1 MAYIFNRSDQKNLRR
16 TLRKNQS
23 SIERLL
29 WSKLRNRQLL
39 GFKFRRQ
46 YGIGPFSVDCCCPEA
61 RLVIE
66 EDGDSHYQESK
77 IEENDKQRQ
86 KFIEDLGF
94 AVLRFTNKEISE
106 NIEGVLEIIAKQLTN
121 KNNLT

>member
-1 MAYIFNRSDQKNLRR
+1 MAYIYNRQDQKDLRKNLRR
-16 TLRKNQS
+16 NQS
-23 SIERLL
+23 SVERLL

-46 YGIGPFSVDCCCPEA
+46 YGIGPFCVDCCCPAA

-66 EDGDSHYQESK
+66 EDGDSHFLN
-77 IEENDKQRQ
+77 EETKAKDRDRQ

-94 AVLRFTNKEISE
+94 AVIRFNNREIVE
-106 NIEGVLEIIAKQLTN
+106 NIEGVLETIANYL
-121 KNNLT
+121 KNNLP